1 MNDRLRPD
9 GGSRGQSQVR
19 DALLDAAEALFA
31 ESGFGAVSLRDIAR
45 HADAHI
51 GSLTYHFGTKIGLLG
66 EIYRRHCGPM
76 NARRLELL
84 REAQRIHDPIERAQA
99 IVRAYVIPAF
109 SSLSD
114 HDGGGARFTRLRAA
128 LSAESNPDARA
139 IIAEAFDTTSH
150 AFIDALHECA
160 PHLSRADVVWRSQ
173 FLLGSLYYT
182 LVNPE
187 RISRLSRGEADGAD
201 MTVAVDQ
208 IVRAATEGLMGRL
221 TEAGDAAAKHHVQH
235 RRKPAVSREHNA

>member
-1 MNDRLRPD
+1 MNDHLRPT
-9 GGSRGQSQVR
+9 GSIRAHSQVR

-31 ESGFGAVSLRDIAR
+31 EGGFGAVSLRDIAR
-45 HADAHI
+45 QADAHI
-51 GSLTYHFGTKIGLLG
+51 GSVTYHFGTKIGLLS

-84 REAQRIHDPIERAQA
+84 REAQRTHDPAERAQA

-114 HDGGGARFTRLRAA
+114 QDGGGARFTRLRAA
-128 LSAESNPDARA
+128 LSAENNPDARA

-150 AFIDALHECA
+150 AFIDALHACA

-182 LVNPE
+182 LVNQE
-187 RISRLSRGEADGAD
+187 RISRLSRGEANGAD
-201 MTVAVDQ
+201 MSAAVDQ
-208 IVRAATEGLMGRL
+208 IVRVATEGLLGRMAE
-221 TEAGDAAAKHHVQH
+221 TGATRPNVRH
-235 RRKPAVSREHNA
+235 RRKPATSRDHNA

>member
-1 MNDRLRPD
+1 MNNRI
-9 GGSRGQSQVR
+9 GSESAGRGHSQVR
-19 DALLDAAEALFA
+19 DMLLEAAEALFA

-84 REAQRIHDPIERAQA
+84 REAQRIHDPVERAQA
-99 IVRAYVIPAF
+99 IVRAYVIPAC

-114 HDGGGARFTRLRAA
+114 KDGGGARFTRLRAV
-128 LSAESNPDARA
+128 LSAENNPDARA

-160 PHLSRADVVWRSQ
+160 PYLSRADVVWRSQ

-182 LVNPE
+182 LVNAE
-187 RISRLSRGEADGAD
+187 RISRLSRSEANGGD
-201 MTVAVDQ
+201 MATAVDQ
-208 IVRAATEGLMGRL
+208 IVRFATEGLLGRMAE
-221 TEAGDAAAKHHVQH
+221 TGVPKRPVQQ
-235 RRKPAVSREHNA
+235 RRKPAPSRDA